1 MKTAFFPTRML
12 GSLPADNYEA
22 LAALI
27 TEYERFDGH
36 ARQVSEQHDD
46 YVEALGILRAFGGA
60 RGAKLPPFPEI
71 GAQRQQNISNINA
84 YFTQLRNTVRAELIS
99 RNARGHFD
107 SKTEEYLSL
116 FSRVP
121 MYEFAEP
128 AYQRGQ
134 ELITELRELLRT
146 SALLD
151 EDQKRRLLRKLD
163 NMRTEFNKKTT
174 DIDRFWGF
182 LGEASIAMR
191 KFGEDFDPVSER
203 VMELAEIIID
213 AIFTREGI
221 SALPQLRELLCPP
234 EVETETQPVK

>member
-1 MKTAFFPTRML
+1 MKTAFFPARL
-12 GSLPADNYEA
+12 LSQLPADNYEA
-22 LAALI
+22 MAILC
-27 TEYERFDGH
+27 TEFERFDGH

-46 YVEALGILRAFGGA
+46 YVEALGIMRAFGAA

-71 GAQRQQNISNINA
+71 GAQRPQNIANING

-107 SKTEEYLSL
+107 SKTEEYISL

-121 MYEFAEP
+121 MYEFSEP
-128 AYQRGQ
+128 DYQRGQ

-163 NMRTEFNKKTT
+163 NMRSEFNKKTT

-191 KFGEDFDPVSER
+191 KFGADLEPISER
-203 VMELAEIIID
+203 VLELARIVIG
-213 AIFTREGI
+213 AIFAREGVT
-221 SALPQLRELLCPP
+221 ALPELRQLLCPR
-234 EVETETQPVK
+234 EVEPASPTH

>member
-1 MKTAFFPTRML
+1 MKTAFFPHRIL
-12 GSLPADNYEA
+12 SNLPADNFEG
-22 LAALI
+22 LATLCA
-27 TEYERFDGH
+27 EFERFDGH

-46 YVEALGILRAFGGA
+46 YVEALGILRAFGAA

-71 GAQRQQNISNINA
+71 GAQRQQNITNINA
-84 YFTQLRNTVRAELIS
+84 YFAQLRNTVRAELIS

-107 SKTEEYLSL
+107 SKTDEYLSL

-128 AYQRGQ
+128 DYQRGQ
-134 ELITELRELLRT
+134 ELMTELRELLRT

-163 NMRTEFNKKTT
+163 NMRGEFNKKTT

-191 KFGEDFDPVSER
+191 KFGEDFEPIAER
-203 VMELAEIIID
+203 VLELAQIIVG
-213 AIFTREGI
+213 AIFAREGI
-221 SALPQLRELLCPP
+221 TALPQLRELLCPR
-234 EVETETQPVK
+234 EVEPESQPMK